1 MTRLSLTVLFIP
13 LIVNL
18 AAVLNCRSGEQWLHT
33 GMACFSD
40 GHAALLIVSCVLVCV
55 VGAGL
60 LAGTCMHR

>member
-18 AAVLNCRSGEQWLHT
+18 AAVLNCRSGEQWLNT
-33 GMACFSD
+33 GIACFSD
-40 GHAALLIVSCVLVCV
+40 GHVTLLIVACVVVCV

-60 LAGTCMHR
+60 LAGECMLR